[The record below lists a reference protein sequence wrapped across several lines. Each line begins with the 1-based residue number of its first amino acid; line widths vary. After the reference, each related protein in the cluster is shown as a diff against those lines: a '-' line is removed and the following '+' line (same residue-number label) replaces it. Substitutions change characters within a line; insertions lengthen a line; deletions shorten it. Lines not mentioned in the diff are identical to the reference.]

1 MESQA
6 LEKQEKDQR
15 TKDSLKAK
23 KAELEAKEEMKKAEK
38 EANAETIKKTKIQ
51 RETVDDELQCDFEV
65 TFDVDDDDD
74 DEGEPIANDQGT
86 SEPNKRRYR
95 RKGDAEEGE
104 IDDHEGSRSRSP
116 SRSRSKS
123 RSYSRS
129 RSRSRSETTLSDS
142 EDEANIEMLREKR
155 KERLRDIKEQ
165 KRVTKSASEVDEGE
179 VDSEGEDFKIIE
191 DTEQSEVKVDN
202 EELMEPINPNEPKEH
217 TEPLEPKE
225 PLESKEPLEPKKP
238 FEPKEPLEPKEQD
251 ESDTKHEDMRL
262 EKQEINKGTELIPEE
277 VSSEQVEPIE
287 EIEEKLESVEP
298 EEIIKDNDID
308 KEEEPMEVQ
317 DSESVL
323 ESDSQDPQSSSAMTS
338 SQPSPLINET
348 DSQDSIKVSKKRRKA
363 WTRQV
368 PNPQESEE
376 LVQEEEPDYVFKTK
390 RQLLH
395 EREHAPEEPVEVED
409 EEELERQK
417 EAEKIKEK
425 RQKQME
431 MRLKRMQAF
440 QERSEIKEDE
450 QEGDFYKSYHE
461 AEEERL
467 RIEQEQEAAQAAQEA
482 VQAAQESELEQPE
495 KPQYIEITKDEPT
508 KDPEVSEKEGVAYW
522 TKMIDDDD
530 DVEVPKPGSPA
541 KIKKGSRDLPSK
553 AQVDAHQA
561 EQETWADRWYQNKK
575 VQKVVQDSKI
585 YSKVKANIKTKF
597 VKPIEAIEESLRPGT
612 SAKDLKAEAIRRK
625 LNKNPQ
631 NNALPVIG
639 SLDEY
644 SKIKTS
650 EPLETKSDSSD
661 DDSSDEG
668 DGLWSAIM
676 GKD

>member
-6 LEKQEKDQR
+6 LAKEEQDQR

-23 KAELEAKEEMKKAEK
+23 KAELDAKEEMKKAEK
-38 EANAETIKKTKIQ
+38 EANAETMKKTKIE

-65 TFDVDDDDD
+65 TFDVDDDD
-74 DEGEPIANDQGT
+74 EGPDHET

-104 IDDHEGSRSRSP
+104 IDDHEGSKSPSRSR

-123 RSYSRS
+123 RSYSRSVS

-142 EDEANIEMLREKR
+142 EDEANIERLREKR

-165 KRVTKSASEVDEGE
+165 KRVTKSASEVDDGE

-191 DTEQSEVKVDN
+191 ETAEKSEVKVDN
-202 EELMEPINPNEPKEH
+202 EEVTEPIQPIELNEPIIPSEHLEHKEPNEAK
-217 TEPLEPKE
+217 
-225 PLESKEPLEPKKP
+225 
-238 FEPKEPLEPKEQD
+238 D
-251 ESDTKHEDMRL
+251 ESDIKHE
-262 EKQEINKGTELIPEE
+262 EE
-277 VSSEQVEPIE
+277 SAEVFSEQMEVPET
-287 EIEEKLESVEP
+287 KLESVEP
-298 EEIIKDNDID
+298 EDID
-308 KEEEPMEVQ
+308 NEPMEVQ
-317 DSESVL
+317 DSESIL
-323 ESDSQDPQSSSAMTS
+323 ESDSQDLQSSSAMTS
-338 SQPSPLINET
+338 SQPSPLVNET
-348 DSQDSIKVSKKRRKA
+348 DSQDSSVIKVPSKKRRKV

-368 PNPQESEE
+368 PNQEPDEP
-376 LVQEEEPDYVFKTK
+376 VQEEEPDYVFKTK

-395 EREHAPEEPVEVED
+395 EREHALEEPVQVED
-409 EEELERQK
+409 NEEELERQR

-450 QEGDFYKSYHE
+450 QEGDFYKSYYD

-467 RIEQEQEAAQAAQEA
+467 RIEQEAAQAAEEEAAAQA
-482 VQAAQESELEQPE
+482 VQEVQEQPD

-508 KDPEVSEKEGVAYW
+508 KDPEVAEKEGVAYW

-530 DVEVPKPGSPA
+530 DVEVPKPDSSQIKT
-541 KIKKGSRDLPSK
+541 KINRDLPSK

-631 NNALPVIG
+631 NTALPVIG

-644 SKIKTS
+644 SKIKADN

>member
-6 LEKQEKDQR
+6 LAKEEQDQR

-23 KAELEAKEEMKKAEK
+23 KAELDAKEEMKRAEK
-38 EANAETIKKTKIQ
+38 EANAETMKKTKIE

-65 TFDVDDDDD
+65 TFDVDDDD
-74 DEGEPIANDQGT
+74 EGPDHET

-104 IDDHEGSRSRSP
+104 IDDHEGSKSPSRSR

-123 RSYSRS
+123 RSYSRSVS

-142 EDEANIEMLREKR
+142 EDEANIERLRQKR

-165 KRVTKSASEVDEGE
+165 KRVTKSASEVDDGE

-191 DTEQSEVKVDN
+191 ETAEKSEVKVDN
-202 EELMEPINPNEPKEH
+202 EEVTEPIQLIELNEPIIPSEHLEHKEPNEAK
-217 TEPLEPKE
+217 
-225 PLESKEPLEPKKP
+225 
-238 FEPKEPLEPKEQD
+238 D
-251 ESDTKHEDMRL
+251 ESNTKHE
-262 EKQEINKGTELIPEE
+262 EE
-277 VSSEQVEPIE
+277 SAEVFSEQIE
-287 EIEEKLESVEP
+287 QMEVPETKLESVEP
-298 EEIIKDNDID
+298 EDID
-308 KEEEPMEVQ
+308 NEPMEVQ
-317 DSESVL
+317 DYESIL
-323 ESDSQDPQSSSAMTS
+323 ESDSQDLQSSSAMTS
-338 SQPSPLINET
+338 SQPSPLVNET
-348 DSQDSIKVSKKRRKA
+348 DSQDSSVNKVPSKKRRKV

-368 PNPQESEE
+368 PNQEPDEP
-376 LVQEEEPDYVFKTK
+376 VQEEEPDYVFKTK

-395 EREHAPEEPVEVED
+395 EREHAPEEPVQVED
-409 EEELERQK
+409 NEEELERQR

-450 QEGDFYKSYHE
+450 QEGDFYKSYYD

-467 RIEQEQEAAQAAQEA
+467 RIEQEAVQAAEEEAAAQAAQE
-482 VQAAQESELEQPE
+482 VQEQPD

-508 KDPEVSEKEGVAYW
+508 KDPEVAEKEGVAYW

-530 DVEVPKPGSPA
+530 DVEVPQPGSPKKT
-541 KIKKGSRDLPSK
+541 KINRDLPSK

-631 NNALPVIG
+631 NTALPVIG

-644 SKIKTS
+644 SKIKADN